1 MPQKDFDNVYTMHD
15 IAGKDPPVPDKD
27 SIL

>member
-1 MPQKDFDNVYTMHD
+1 MHQKDFDNFYTMHD
-15 IAGKDPPVPDKD
+15 IAGEDPPVPDKD